1 MADTSPIA
9 ITGARILTLRASLDD
24 RGPRRGAALRDLG
37 VIDRGWILC
46 RDGRIETIG
55 DGDAPS
61 MPRGTHVVH
70 ADGRVAM
77 PTFVDAHT
85 HACWVG
91 DRSDEFE
98 ARLAGVSYLDILAAG
113 GGIMATVRA
122 VRAASESELV
132 EALVARLERLARLGT
147 GTVEVK
153 SGYGLDP
160 ETELKMLR
168 AIATAAERSPQI
180 VRPTFLGA
188 HAIDADAP
196 DRERAVHRMIDEG
209 LPAAAE
215 AFPGIACDAYCEEGA
230 WSLEACRRLFEEA
243 AAIGCPIRVHT
254 DQFHSLG
261 MTRLA
266 VEMGARSVDHLEAS
280 TPADLRAVAASDTI
294 AVLLPISGFT
304 LDDRYA
310 NGRELVD
317 LGAAVVVAS
326 NDNPGSAPSGSMPL
340 AIALACR
347 KCRLRP
353 AEAITAATWN
363 AACLLDLQ
371 DEVGSLEP
379 GKRADIQ
386 LLDARDERSLALET
400 AGPGPKG
407 VMLEGCWYDTGWR
420 DLAPADR

>member
-1 MADTSPIA
+1 MQPPIA
-9 ITGARILTLRASLDD
+9 ITGARILTLGSSRSD
-24 RGPRRGAALRDLG
+24 RRPRRGGDLRELG
-37 VIDRGWILC
+37 VIERGWILA
-46 RDGRIETIG
+46 RDGRIDSMGEG
-55 DGDAPS
+55 EAPAFPS
-61 MPRGTHVVH
+61 DTQIVH
-70 ADGRVAM
+70 AEGRVAM

-98 ARLAGVSYLDILAAG
+98 ARLAGTSYLDILAAG

-122 VRAASESELV
+122 VRAASETELA

-160 ETELKMLR
+160 DTELKMLR
-168 AIATAAERSPQI
+168 AITSAAKRSPQI

-188 HAIDADAP
+188 HAIDADAA
-196 DRERAVHRMIDEG
+196 DRDRSVHRMIDEG
-209 LPAAAE
+209 LPAVAE

-230 WSLEACRRLFEEA
+230 WTLAECRRLFEEA
-243 AAIGCPIRVHT
+243 QAIGCPIRVHT
-254 DQFHSLG
+254 DQFNSLG

-280 TPADLRAVAASDTI
+280 TPEDLRCVAASDTM

-317 LGAAVVVAS
+317 LGAAIVIAS
-326 NDNPGSAPSGSMPL
+326 NDNPGSAPSGSMPF

-347 KCRLRP
+347 HGRLRP

-386 LLDARDERSLALET
+386 LLDGRDERSLALET
-400 AGPGPKG
+400 AGPGPIG
-407 VMLEGCWYDTGWR
+407 VMLEGRWYATGWS
-420 DLAPADR
+420 APAPAGG